1 MSLIG
6 IVKNLLNLQKKIDT
20 RILPSQGLFYEDDF
34 EIWIKKANMEDII
47 EYEFNF
53 IKDDIG
59 VIINKV
65 KRVVD
70 KNLIFSYGYTFDDLK
85 SIDIIF
91 LFLEIVKFTKGTGVK
106 LTYIDEITSKEEI
119 IEFGHNNFN
128 YFEIDD
134 RVMKCYDSENKH
146 FFIDGYKYSL
156 PSIGVENSLTNFLI
170 HKSGA
175 PDAFKYN
182 NYFYDFTYFLDKKN
196 MLSFDEIENLIQIF
210 NYDLEQSE
218 LTKITKILKMF
229 LPIQN
234 YTLIKNGKIIE
245 ITSKIDLEKIWK

>member
-1 MSLIG
+1 MSLVG
-6 IVKNLLNLQKKIDT
+6 LVKNLLNLQKKIDPK
-20 RILPSQGLFYEDDF
+20 ILPSQGLFYQDDF
-34 EIWIKKANMEDII
+34 ELWIKKANMEDII
-47 EYEFNF
+47 EYEFNY

-65 KRVVD
+65 KRVVE
-70 KNLIFSYGYTFDDLK
+70 KNLIFSYGYSFDDLK

-91 LFLEIVKFTKGTGVK
+91 LFLEIVKFTKGEGVK
-106 LTYIDEITSKEEI
+106 LNYIDEETSKEEV

-128 YFEIDD
+128 YFHIGDKM
-134 RVMKCYDSENKH
+134 MKNYNPENKE
-146 FFIDGYKYSL
+146 FLIDGYKYSL

-170 HKSGA
+170 HKSNDPEA
-175 PDAFKYN
+175 YKYN
-182 NYFYDFTYFLDKKN
+182 NYFYDFTYFLGNKN

-210 NYDLEQSE
+210 NYDIEQSE
-218 LTKITKILKMF
+218 LIKINKILKTF

-234 YTLIKNGKIIE
+234 YSLIKNGRIIE